1 MGRVCPLPVTGV
13 TGKKEENDMK
23 RRIISVLLAL
33 VLVLSLLPTTV
44 LATQPDAVPEGE
56 TLTQADS
63 AQQND
68 ADDTRP
74 VPAVDGE
81 ENVLPEEQPADAS
94 DRTEET
100 VPLPRTE
107 EQPQQVP
114 DAGEEQ
120 QEAVPVM
127 SSGANAHH
135 HCV

>member
-1 MGRVCPLPVTGV
+1 MHPAAGKDPSVPKTARLGLLVFFSGRLMP
-13 TGKKEENDMK
+13 EMSENDMK

-44 LATQPDAVPEGE
+44 LATQPDAVPE
-56 TLTQADS
+56 
-63 AQQND
+63 
-68 ADDTRP
+68 
-74 VPAVDGE
+74 
-81 ENVLPEEQPADAS
+81 
-94 DRTEET
+94 EET
-100 VPLPRTE
+100 VPLPQTE

>member
-1 MGRVCPLPVTGV
+1 
-13 TGKKEENDMK
+13 MK

-56 TLTQADS
+56 TLTQADG

-94 DRTEET
+94 DRTEE
-100 VPLPRTE
+100 
-107 EQPQQVP
+107 QPQQVP